1 MVAQDLAGSFVG
13 VGEDALDVDLERGL
27 LVRSALFFGAALPAR
42 SSIHYSQEVTTTPR
56 PPVPIA
62 MGSGETENEE
72 RRAFFQSRLAL
83 FGRWTFIVSGGFL
96 VFLRVMRLILG
107 VPFDPS
113 SWFHALATLLA
124 GVIWAVGSRARLSVP
139 TMKVVDVGGAWLISA
154 SFAMMTL
161 GFARSMMAR
170 AITPTPALYVGLLAG
185 SYVLMIRAIAMPS
198 TVRRSTWVGIGTV
211 VVLAALDIVVLSWAN
226 LTPQALAVSY
236 AEMASWNVA
245 AVAMSAVTSK
255 VIFGLREE
263 VRQVRRLGR
272 YTLEEKIGEGGMGI
286 VYRARHAMLR
296 RPTAIKLLPP
306 EKAGN
311 ENILRFEREV
321 QLTAGLSHPNTVA
334 IFDYGRTADG
344 IFYYAMEYLDGLNL
358 DQLVKLEGPLPAR
371 RVVHILQQVCGALA
385 EAHDVGLVHRDV
397 KPANIILCERG
408 GMADVA
414 KVVDFGLVKRFRPDP
429 TEVTMAATL
438 GTSLVGTP
446 LFMAPESFRGD
457 GHVDARSDLYAL
469 GAVAYLLLTGTP
481 VFSAR
486 TVVEVCAHHLHTQPD
501 PPSERLGRLVPP
513 DLERLVLQCL
523 AKSPADRPQ
532 SARALRRDLDRCASI
547 DAWSEAEAASW
558 WAHYRRTRAEV
569 GSSEAPDRVTDD
581 GAVRGLVER

>member
-1 MVAQDLAGSFVG
+1 VKTLRPDLARVIAHPHS
-13 VGEDALDVDLERGL
+13 R
-27 LVRSALFFGAALPAR
+27 
-42 SSIHYSQEVTTTPR
+42 EVTATTPR

-62 MGSGETENEE
+62 MESGAAEDEE

-83 FGRWTFIVSGGFL
+83 FGRWIFTVSGGFL
-96 VFLRVMRLILG
+96 VFLRVVRMALG
-107 VPFDPS
+107 VPFDPG

-124 GVIWAVGSRARLSVP
+124 GVIWAVGSSARLSFPV
-139 TMKVVDVGGAWLISA
+139 MKVVDVGGTWLICA

-161 GFARSMMAR
+161 GFARSMTAL
-170 AITPTPALYVGLLAG
+170 AINPTPVLYVGLLAG

-198 TVRRSTWVGIGTV
+198 TVTRTTWVGIGTV
-211 VVLAALDIVVLSWAN
+211 AALAVLDAVVLSWAN
-226 LTPQALAVSY
+226 LTPQALAASH
-236 AEMASWNVA
+236 AEMASWNLA
-245 AVAMSAVTSK
+245 AVAMSAVASQ

-263 VRQVRRLGR
+263 VRQVRRLGQ

-311 ENILRFEREV
+311 DNILRFEREV
-321 QLTAGLSHPNTVA
+321 QLTAALSHPNTVA

-358 DQLVKLEGPLPAR
+358 DQLVKLEGTLPAR
-371 RVVHILQQVCGALA
+371 RVVHILRQVCGALA

-408 GMADVA
+408 GLADVA
-414 KVVDFGLVKRFRPDP
+414 KVVDFGLVKRFRTDP
-429 TEVTMAATL
+429 ADVTLAATV
-438 GTSLVGTP
+438 GTTLVGTP
-446 LFMAPESFRGD
+446 LFMAPECFSGE
-457 GHVDARSDLYAL
+457 GQVDARSDLYAL

-501 PPSERLGRLVPP
+501 PLSKRLGTLVPV

-532 SARALRRDLDRCASI
+532 SARALGRDLDRYASL
-547 DAWSEAEAASW
+547 DVWSEADAESW
-558 WAHYRRTRAEV
+558 WADYRRTRVTAR
-569 GSSEAPDRVTDD
+569 SSAAPDPLAGDVVT
-581 GAVRGLVER
+581 RSLMER